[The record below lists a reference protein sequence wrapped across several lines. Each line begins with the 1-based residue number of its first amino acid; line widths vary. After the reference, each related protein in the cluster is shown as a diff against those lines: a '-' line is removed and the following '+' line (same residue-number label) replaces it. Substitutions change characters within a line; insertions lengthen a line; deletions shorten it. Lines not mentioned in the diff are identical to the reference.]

1 MLIEFFGQTV
11 SSAKCH
17 SLITLLFP
25 GTSQNSPTAGW
36 SGSLASV
43 EACNELK
50 REGGTWW
57 MDVTEVE
64 GKEVLDGRR
73 EEVG

>member
-1 MLIEFFGQTV
+1 M
-11 SSAKCH
+11 
-17 SLITLLFP
+17 
-25 GTSQNSPTAGW
+25 
-36 SGSLASV
+36 

>member
-1 MLIEFFGQTV
+1 M
-11 SSAKCH
+11 
-17 SLITLLFP
+17 SLVDHPPFP
-25 GTSQNSPTAGW
+25 RNLPLNTGPAAGW